1 MIRTSGKYHKKPN
14 TVWLIY
20 YLKKSNVPSLSW
32 NGAVD
37 EALCFSWI
45 DSTQKKINDFSFM
58 QFFSKRKPKSN
69 WSKKNAPYFF
79 PVPSNFSQRFPL
91 LGNLLIFLLH

>member
-58 QFFSKRKPKSN
+58 QFLANVNPEATGQ
-69 WSKKNAPYFF
+69 KKMLPISSLSAATFRSDF
-79 PVPSNFSQRFPL
+79 RCWVIS
-91 LGNLLIFLLH
+91 